1 MRNLTRKFGPGWC
14 FLAALLTPLTGKSQT
29 PPENPPPIVS
39 YQETQEKL
47 CTIQPLTEKRTYNF
61 RLLPRAPDLNG
72 AYGRKH
78 WFDPLKKLLPF
89 WSSSFEERY
98 GLDDIRTLRDQY
110 GRKVPVGE
118 SMRSRQ
124 IRLSAEN
131 KLLLQNDQSEQTWQE
146 WLIQNPNAPLEERRK
161 AEIRIRF
168 QGLKTAKLPKFDWRE
183 YGLDLGEIGNQ
194 GFNCNTCWAF
204 AAVDAMQI
212 SRQLA
217 AIRSPDGDW
226 DKSLQPSA
234 RQLVSCMVPE
244 NDYCK
249 INWHGEAFT
258 FMVDKGL
265 PLGGSTKYV
274 DKTLAW
280 GCDATNFVKALT
292 WDYVQAAPQK
302 VAPTDELK
310 RSLILYG
317 PIVSTIRFDSCFWL
331 YGSGVFNETQNQDGT
346 HVVLIIGWDDEKG
359 AWLIKNSYGADW
371 GEGGFGWIKYG
382 SNNIG
387 QWSAWVVADPS
398 EEKRLAN
405 ELRSKK

>member
-1 MRNLTRKFGPGWC
+1 MKNLTRKFGLGWS
-14 FLAALLTPLTGKSQT
+14 FLAVFLTLVPVWAQT
-29 PPENPPPIVS
+29 PADIPPIVS

-47 CTIQPLTEKRTYNF
+47 CTTQPLAEKRTYAF
-61 RLLPRAPDLNG
+61 RLLPRATDLNG

-89 WSSSFEERY
+89 WGSTFEERY
-98 GLDDIRTLRDQY
+98 GLDDIRTLRNEY
-110 GRKVPVGE
+110 GRKAPVGE
-118 SMRSRQ
+118 SERSRQ
-124 IRLSAEN
+124 IRLKAEN
-131 KLLLQNDQSEQTWQE
+131 KLLVQNEQGEQKWQE
-146 WLIQNPNAPLEERRK
+146 WLIQNPNSPIEERRK

-168 QGLKTAKLPKFDWRE
+168 QGLKTLKSPKFDWRE
-183 YGLDLGEIGNQ
+183 YGLDLGEIGDQ

-212 SRQLA
+212 ARQLA
-217 AIRSPDGDW
+217 AIRSQANDW
-226 DKSLQPSA
+226 DNSLHPSA
-234 RQLVSCMVPE
+234 RQLISCMVPE
-244 NDYCK
+244 NDYCN
-249 INWHGEAFT
+249 INWHSEAFT

-274 DKTLAW
+274 GKKLAW
-280 GCDATNFVKALT
+280 GCDAANFVKALT
-292 WDYVQAAPQK
+292 WDYVQTAPQK
-302 VAPTDELK
+302 VAPVEELK
-310 RSLILYG
+310 RSIILYG

-346 HVVLIIGWDDEKG
+346 HVILIIGWDDQKG

-371 GEGGFGWIKYG
+371 GEGGFGWVKYA